1 MIQNGLIIFFKV
13 IVFWTIRGDY
23 HKNFNKLLM
32 FKATLRMS
40 YIQVQK
46 KTNILF
52 IILV

>member
-1 MIQNGLIIFFKV
+1 MIQNYLSILFKV
-13 IVFWTIRGDY
+13 IVFWTIRADY

-32 FKATLRMS
+32 FKAILRMS